1 VDCRRFSKPK
11 HSVIGTPKTIGQAKI
26 TGTIIEKIIGD
37 NQLHWIKL
45 LVLGEENVLVPLLY
59 SLPST
64 VGALNITMGYSSK
77 NNPAQILIAK
87 LFKMHTNALSRN
99 AKATYC
105 IIKMY

>member
-37 NQLHWIKL
+37 NPTASLDKVAI
-45 LVLGEENVLVPLLY
+45 VLGEENVLVPLLY

-77 NNPAQILIAK
+77 NNPAQIL
-87 LFKMHTNALSRN
+87 LPNYSR
-99 AKATYC
+99 C
-105 IIKMY
+105 ILMPCLKKC